1 MINYM
6 KKRIFIIL
14 ICILMNTI
22 TAFTSNKDRL
32 ELANLTVQYCNLLS
46 NREFS
51 KLINLLDSKFSV
63 NGIINF
69 ENRRDILNFF
79 KKVYGTS
86 NQLIELDEISILNH
100 QDIVK
105 INSKLKEKLFHG
117 INSLTNSD
125 WITLIYKIKINGEI
139 NSSNIILIFKR
150 KSNGWLIKGMYSKD
164 LL

>member
-1 MINYM
+1 
-6 KKRIFIIL
+6 
-14 ICILMNTI
+14 MNTI